1 MYDRTEYQR
10 GVNSDSIEGRLLVLE
25 ELPEGFFGKSL
36 AS

>member
-10 GVNSDSIEGRLLVLE
+10 RVDSDSIEGRLLVLE
-25 ELPEGFFGKSL
+25 ELPEDFFGKSF